1 MSRGR
6 HVRMHGADFMATGDI
21 IADAVGGKWHNPSGA
36 FNVALKENLTALSV
50 ADDWAE
56 ARKEWKATGNVWYIP
71 MNDEAAEVLP
81 EPHKSSHPHYCIC
94 GHPIAWHFEIEN
106 SENGRI
112 EIVGSEH
119 IGFWMIVRHLIENL
133 DMPEDM
139 VTQERVKE
147 WITEAVKS
155 MKAEWWWKTNG
166 EQFEEWFE
174 AIKEIDLI
182 INTREG
188 KTYWDND
195 TSRNE
200 HQLLIRKKS
209 EGTMGTADYQ
219 MASIVWRWNHPDNQ
233 KTAQIHTRG
242 YPNDR
247 LWNDLMIFFFSLEK
261 HKNAFDEMT
270 KEREERIAH
279 IIEERRIG
287 AERRRIEQEQ
297 WAARQE
303 TRRREREEEEA
314 QRQELRDTAME
325 RTCAE
330 WEIPQ
335 FSSEDGKTDW
345 EKSFLHDMTLRINN
359 LMNISVKQK
368 KRVIK
373 IIRRQNDPATEKQLA
388 YIRRLGGTPN
398 ALMTKEQASAIIG
411 ELLEGKS

>member
-1 MSRGR
+1 MRRAR

-50 ADDWAE
+50 ADDWSE

-139 VTQERVKE
+139 VTEERVKE

-166 EQFEEWFE
+166 EQFEEWFDE
-174 AIKEIDLI
+174 IKELDLI
-182 INTREG
+182 INTRKG
-188 KTYWDND
+188 KTYWDID
-195 TSRNE
+195 TGRHE
-200 HQLLIRKKS
+200 HQLLMRKKS
-209 EGTMGTADYQ
+209 EGTIGTPDYQ
-219 MASIVWRWNHPDNQ
+219 MASIVWRWNHPDNK
-233 KTAQIHTRG
+233 KTAQINTRG

-247 LWNDLMIFFFSLEK
+247 LWNDLMIFYFNREK
-261 HKNAFDEMT
+261 HQNTFNEANV
-270 KEREERIAH
+270 EREERIAH
-279 IIEERRIG
+279 IIEERRQME
-287 AERRRIEQEQ
+287 ERRKREQEE
-297 WAARQE
+297 WKERQRIQNIE
-303 TRRREREEEEA
+303 RTRREEELQ
-314 QRQELRDTAME
+314 QRRDVALE
-325 RTCAE
+325 NFCRENEINEFSAE
-330 WEIPQ
+330 T
-335 FSSEDGKTDW
+335 GRNDW
-345 EKSFLHDMTLRINN
+345 EQSFLGEMIYKINN
-359 LMNISVKQK
+359 LQNISEKQR
-368 KRVIK
+368 KRIIK
-373 IIRRQNDPATEKQLA
+373 IINREDDKATEKQLA
-388 YIRRLGGTPN
+388 YIRKLGGTPDKY
-398 ALMTKEQASAIIG
+398 MTKRKASEVIT
-411 ELLEGKS
+411 ELLENR